1 MNLVLIQIQLDSL
14 IKRATSLVA
23 EQKRKRYNVI
33 FGASTQISE
42 ITLCMK
48 RCSHIVQVSK
58 GRRFLIGTK
67 CKTIDM
73 GNIMA
78 NFVSWFYRISLLFT
92 VYFLDL
98 YSNKT
103 FTNISKK
110 SRYYFILVLA
120 FQISSTLLSC
130 NIFYNKKLSKKRRII
145 YVHFRNEN

>member
-73 GNIMA
+73 GNKMA
-78 NFVSWFYRISLLFT
+78 ILCRGFIESRSCLRFTFWIFIQTKHSPTFQRKAAIISFWFLLFKSHQRCCP
-92 VYFLDL
+92 V
-98 YSNKT
+98 T
-103 FTNISKK
+103 FSIT
-110 SRYYFILVLA
+110 
-120 FQISSTLLSC
+120 
-130 NIFYNKKLSKKRRII
+130 
-145 YVHFRNEN
+145 RN